1 MKRKRP
7 SPSVRAKALA
17 ALCVLLLV
25 HTASAFDPFLI
36 GAGVW
41 LTEYVVAPVGY
52 VLGCA
57 FAFSPPIRIC
67 GTQDNVYGLDWGS
80 LACHAGNVY
89 GMQLGFC
96 GGSFENRLYG
106 LQLGILASGYAV
118 ESLPFDEYHFFD
130 LDNCRMNGLQ
140 FGTFAAKTATVN
152 GLQLSAVYTEAKTVN
167 GLQVGLVNS
176 TGRLRGLQVGLVN
189 SAERG
194 LGLQLGLVN
203 LSGQGLAA
211 CLPVLNFTY

>member
-1 MKRKRP
+1 MRSKKTFP
-7 SPSVRAKALA
+7 LVRTKALA
-17 ALCVLLLV
+17 LLGTVLFAL
-25 HTASAFDPFLI
+25 TASAFDPVTI

-41 LTEYVVAPVGY
+41 FTEYVAAPVGY

-106 LQLGILASGYAV
+106 LQLGILASGYAL

-130 LDNCRMNGLQ
+130 LDDCRMNGLQ
-140 FGTFAAKTATVN
+140 VGTFAAKTATVN
-152 GLQLSAVYTEAKTVN
+152 GLQVSAFYTEAKTVN
-167 GLQVGLVNS
+167 GLQVGLINS
-176 TGRLRGLQVGLVN
+176 TVRLHGLQIGLYN
-189 SAERG
+189 SAEWG
-194 LGLQLGLVN
+194 GGLQLGLIN
-203 LSGQGLAA
+203 RSGEGLAD
-211 CLPVLNFTY
+211 CLPVLNLTY